1 MVLALS
7 MLNLAYFGIILLIG
21 ILCSIIAKK
30 IRIPSIL
37 LYVLSGIGIG
47 YALRKSGSEYAVSLS
62 GGVFITSVAILALVM
77 IVFDGSS
84 RFRYRDFD
92 QFAWNAAKLVI
103 VFLILVVLFL
113 GPVTYIVLGLGVLLS
128 LLFASLMIGSAADV
142 SFAVLKEGT
151 KNKVLK
157 TLEIESIVN
166 TPISVLIPFIIIGLI
181 NKVQEIEVRA
191 ILQQFLLQIVVG
203 IGVGVLMGLIVFRV
217 MRKYYA
223 HVLSPLA
230 VITAAILTYVIA
242 ETDILRGNGV
252 IAVVTL
258 GLFFGNFTIK
268 KKEEL
273 HEFSATFTQ
282 LLEIIVFVL
291 IGINLRFDLMSKDFL
306 LLSCLLFLVYL
317 IIRFVAVHISF
328 RRDFNEKEK
337 IFMSLNAPKGIAVA
351 VIAFSLASGAVT
363 TLTLEKL
370 TPVINMV
377 MLFILYSIILSSIIT
392 RFSRYFTRFEVIKK
406 GSKEVI

>member
-1 MVLALS
+1 